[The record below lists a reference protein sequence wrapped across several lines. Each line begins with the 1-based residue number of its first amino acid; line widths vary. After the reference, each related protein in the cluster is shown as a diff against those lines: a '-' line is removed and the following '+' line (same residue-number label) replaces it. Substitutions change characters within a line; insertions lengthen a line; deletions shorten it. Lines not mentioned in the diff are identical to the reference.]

1 MADVRGTVNAPP
13 VTATPLP
20 PESEPTD
27 ELTMLQAWLRYLRA
41 SALRKIE
48 GLGPEQLRWRPAP
61 EANSCGGIIQHLGYA
76 ERWWFRIVFA
86 GENLPLDFREDGQ
99 AFVLAPDATAASV
112 GAFYARES
120 ELADDA
126 IEGASLDEWSRT
138 TLGRRATLRWILT
151 HMVEETARHAGH
163 LDITRELIDGQ
174 RGR

>member
-1 MADVRGTVNAPP
+1 MADLPSTVNAPP
-13 VTATPLP
+13 QTATPLP
-20 PESEPTD
+20 PEGEPAD
-27 ELTMLQAWLRYLRA
+27 EFTMLRAWMRYLRA

-48 GLGPEQLRWRPAP
+48 GLSPEQLRWRPAP
-61 EANSCGGIIQHLGYA
+61 GGNSAGGIVQHLGYA

-86 GENLPLDFREDGQ
+86 GQDLPLNFKEDGR

-112 GAFYARES
+112 GDFYKRES
-120 ELADDA
+120 ELADQA
-126 IEGASLDEWSRT
+126 IDGASLDEWSRT
-138 TLGRRATLRWILT
+138 ALGRRSTLRWILT

>member
-1 MADVRGTVNAPP
+1 MADVPGTVNAPP
-13 VTATPLP
+13 KTATPLP
-20 PESEPTD
+20 PEGEPAD
-27 ELTMLQAWLRYLRA
+27 EFTMLRAWMRYLRA

-61 EANSCGGIIQHLGYA
+61 GANSPGSIIQHLGYA

-86 GENLPLDFREDGQ
+86 GQELPLDFKEHGR
-99 AFVLAPDATAASV
+99 AFVLAPEATVASV
-112 GAFYARES
+112 GDFYRREGR
-120 ELADDA
+120 LADRA

-138 TLGRRATLRWILT
+138 TLGRRSTLRWILT